1 MIQNLDRSDRRFSL
15 EEPQHNKL
23 PALLCRGSA
32 STLYWLC
39 GMEGE
44 MSTSTP
50 KFRNIIATASLVTS
64 ACFYVVYRGHDRRVL
79 SQEEV
84 AHARD
89 ALAKMTPRT
98 STSSNPSSSSCTTNT
113 QESIAKQHL
122 HNLTKYGVTVVKD
135 TLSPA
140 QLGEWNTKT
149 KHVFD
154 GSSQNNNIVWNFGR
168 AHCSISKRSVHYSDI
183 SNIPNYCREDEN
195 DAEKNDNSNS
205 KSNSWLARFWG
216 RRKRKTNTDSS
227 TENDDAITHHSKTIR
242 LQDVVQTYFKQHGIV
257 RYELTDLQFLN
268 AYPQSTNQIWHRDNT
283 FRGLTAIVALS
294 DIRDNGPTELILG
307 SHEQQNFSVWQKY
320 WYVMQR
326 YLQTKQSVSN
336 DDKDSILLGC
346 INAGDTILYDARIFH
361 RGRGNNSNNDDVD
374 RPVLVLRWDG
384 ANTPPPGCGLILT
397 MANKYIGSMLYASLF
412 ALQKLSPSND
422 KVNK

>member
-1 MIQNLDRSDRRFSL
+1 
-15 EEPQHNKL
+15 
-23 PALLCRGSA
+23 
-32 STLYWLC
+32 
-39 GMEGE
+39 MEGE
-44 MSTSTP
+44 MSTRTP
-50 KFRNIIATASLVTS
+50 QFRNIIASASLVTS

-84 AHARD
+84 AYSRD
-89 ALAKMTPRT
+89 ALAKMTP
-98 STSSNPSSSSCTTNT
+98 SSSSYYSNPSSS
-113 QESIAKQHL
+113 SIAKQHL
-122 HNLTKYGVTVVKD
+122 HNLTKYGVTVVRD

-168 AHCSISKRSVHYSDI
+168 AHCSISKRSVHYSGI
-183 SNIPNYCREDEN
+183 SSIPNYCCEDGN
-195 DAEKNDNSNS
+195 DEDQNDNSNS
-205 KSNSWLARFWG
+205 WLACFWG
-216 RRKRKTNTDSS
+216 RRKRSTNTDSS
-227 TENDDAITHHSKTIR
+227 TENDDAITHHSTIR
-242 LQDVVQTYFKQHGIV
+242 LQDIVQTYFKQHGIA

-307 SHEQQNFSVWQKY
+307 SHEQQTFSVWQKY

-326 YLQTKQSVSN
+326 YLQTTQSISN
-336 DDKDSILLGC
+336 DDNDSILLGC

-412 ALQKLSPSND
+412 ALQKISPSND